1 MPGSFPVSTCLSP
14 AVYNMVCL
22 VGFEV
27 QNSIEIRSLLNED
40 NQVCW
45 SQICEQVSYL
55 PSGKELDYVESVRNL
70 GPLCDAV
77 HALFMSLPN
86 EKYEE
91 AFHQWFQW
99 TNNCELF
106 LHALNSLK
114 SLDGTKISL
123 FLMKITSCLERS
135 LGDAYLLI
143 GTDCPFLLRDLLSS
157 KELAK
162 IFSQTVMDVLRIFLG
177 SPQSLNLRNLLWHGF
192 MSPHEI
198 SPKYFSMI
206 LLLTAGLG
214 QLLQTWLSN
223 ATMSLVHRPYFVF
236 SNLQEIAIFPDLNE
250 KVLSFGE
257 SLIEKSTFV
266 LANMVPFWMEAIT
279 AFRQD
284 RFADCAIFLLPQ
296 LETGLRLA
304 FCTVNE
310 CPNRMLTAQSTS
322 LYTTFDEILAKHLI
336 DGSHNHLPGVLGDP
350 AMEFLW
356 DMLNHQEGPRVRDH
370 LSHGELQ
377 LCEFPK
383 QFANELLGFSIVL
396 LHKHL
401 EQDSFAKED
410 TAVLNPIIDA
420 VESYRSRFHP
430 IALVQKQV
438 LQCCESL
445 QKWEL
450 LPIPSL
456 EHPSKS
462 TEPQDNADPS
472 LSFFSEIRKILSLL
486 HLQGK
491 TCCSTEDCSS
501 WLQTH
506 RWFVSITELCRQRI
520 SNLYCPR
527 MVLEAVNILQ
537 KVSIQCH
544 HVSENIVS
552 TSKLRYEQWQS
563 KTLRSRQRQNYQRLL
578 FSIKSLAPVL
588 RLIVT
593 IVIVDL
599 HNIHSLSEEA
609 HLEYQKY
616 LKHLKC
622 ILQYTENMSTCTS
635 PKKNRW
641 DEAIHMTNRII
652 LKITAFNEN
661 RVAE

>member
-198 SPKYFSMI
+198 SPK
-206 LLLTAGLG
+206 
-214 QLLQTWLSN
+214 
-223 ATMSLVHRPYFVF
+223 
-236 SNLQEIAIFPDLNE
+236 
-250 KVLSFGE
+250 
-257 SLIEKSTFV
+257 
-266 LANMVPFWMEAIT
+266 
-279 AFRQD
+279 
-284 RFADCAIFLLPQ
+284 FADCAIFLLPQ

>member
-1 MPGSFPVSTCLSP
+1 MMPGSFPVGTCLSP

-27 QNSIEIRSLLNED
+27 QNSIEIRSFLNED
-40 NQVCW
+40 NHVCW

-55 PSGKELDYVESVRNL
+55 PSGEELDYVESVRNL

-77 HALFMSLPN
+77 HTLFMSLPN

-106 LHALNSLK
+106 LLALNSLK

-162 IFSQTVMDVLRIFLG
+162 IFSQTVMDVLKIFLG

-214 QLLQTWLSN
+214 QLLQSWLSN
-223 ATMSLVHRPYFVF
+223 TTMSLVHRPYFVF
-236 SNLQEIAIFPDLNE
+236 SNLQEIAVFPDLNE

-310 CPNRMLTAQSTS
+310 CPNRMLTAQ
-322 LYTTFDEILAKHLI
+322 
-336 DGSHNHLPGVLGDP
+336 
-350 AMEFLW
+350 
-356 DMLNHQEGPRVRDH
+356 
-370 LSHGELQ
+370 
-377 LCEFPK
+377 
-383 QFANELLGFSIVL
+383 
-396 LHKHL
+396 
-401 EQDSFAKED
+401 
-410 TAVLNPIIDA
+410 
-420 VESYRSRFHP
+420 
-430 IALVQKQV
+430 V

-456 EHPSKS
+456 EHPSKT
-462 TEPQDNADPS
+462 TEPQDNVDAS

-491 TCCSTEDCSS
+491 KCCFTEDCSS

-527 MVLEAVNILQ
+527 MVLEAVNILR

-552 TSKLRYEQWQS
+552 TSKLRYEQWQN

-588 RLIVT
+588 RLIIT
-593 IVIVDL
+593 IVVVDL

-641 DEAIHMTNRII
+641 DETIHLTNRII

-661 RVAE
+661 SVAE